1 MNIDYDKIRN
11 LLERVTSGN
20 AGEVYVNLDDSGES
34 CAITWKRPRGLLGH
48 ESYQSRVDMLLYV
61 RDLLMDAGVGVSI
74 LWDITQE
81 EFLPED

>member
-1 MNIDYDKIRN
+1 MNIDYEKIRN

-20 AGEVYVNLDDSGES
+20 VGKVVASFNFKAKS

-48 ESYQSRVDMLLYV
+48 ESWSSRVDMLLYV

>member
-1 MNIDYDKIRN
+1 MNIDFDKISN

-20 AGEVYVNLDDSGES
+20 AGEVYVNLDDNGES
-34 CAITWKRPRGLLGH
+34 CTITWKRPRGLLGH
-48 ESYQSRVDMLLYV
+48 ESWSSRVDMLLYV

-74 LWDITQE
+74 LWGITQE

>member
-20 AGEVYVNLDDSGES
+20 AGEVYVNLDDNGES
-34 CAITWKRPRGLLGH
+34 CTITWKRPRGLLGH
-48 ESYQSRVDMLLYV
+48 ESWSSRVDMLLYV

-74 LWDITQE
+74 LWGITQE

>member
-20 AGEVYVNLDDSGES
+20 AGEVYVNLDDNGKT

-48 ESYQSRVDMLLYV
+48 ESWSSRVDMLLYV
-61 RDLLMDAGVGVSI
+61 RDLLMDVGVGVSI

-81 EFLPED
+81 DFLPED

>member
-1 MNIDYDKIRN
+1 MNIDFDKIRN

-20 AGEVYVNLDDSGES
+20 AGKVVLDYYPERKS
-34 CAITWKRPRGLLGH
+34 CTITWKRPRGLIVH
-48 ESYQSRVDMLLYV
+48 KSYKSRVDMLLYV